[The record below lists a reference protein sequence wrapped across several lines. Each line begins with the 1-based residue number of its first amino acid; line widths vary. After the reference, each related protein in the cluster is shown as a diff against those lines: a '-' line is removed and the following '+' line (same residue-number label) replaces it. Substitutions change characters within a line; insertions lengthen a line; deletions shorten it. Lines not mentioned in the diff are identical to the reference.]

1 MASNYAIR
9 IFGFHTATSK
19 DDELHHFGKFSK
31 TVPRR
36 EAADVIFSDEI
47 EELCVRLA
55 LAERLDCVD
64 GI

>member
-1 MASNYAIR
+1 MSANCAIWM
-9 IFGFHTATSK
+9 FGFQTAPNK
-19 DDELHHFGKFSK
+19 DHELHHFGKFSK

>member
-1 MASNYAIR
+1 MSSNRAIR
-9 IFGFHTATSK
+9 MFGFHSAASK

-31 TVPRR
+31 ALPSR

-47 EELCVRLA
+47 EELRVWLA
-55 LAERLDCVD
+55 LAERLDRVD